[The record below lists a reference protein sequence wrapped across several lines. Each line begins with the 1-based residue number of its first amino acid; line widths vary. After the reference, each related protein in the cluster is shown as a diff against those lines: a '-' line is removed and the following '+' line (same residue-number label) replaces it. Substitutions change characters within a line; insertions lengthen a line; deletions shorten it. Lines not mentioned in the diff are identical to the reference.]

1 MLKYVVCVNCFVHY
15 VLCMH
20 VCSCMARP
28 LIYMLFLCKS
38 TFSESVHV
46 MCSAS
51 GECMLYMYLWFRV
64 HAHVYMHVCIFVI
77 MIRLKQ
83 VLYLKLMVLRY
94 SVVLHVIEI
103 NMAA

>member
-1 MLKYVVCVNCFVHY
+1 MLKYVVCVNCFVHS

-38 TFSESVHV
+38 TFSKSVHV

-64 HAHVYMHVCIFVI
+64 HVYMHVCIFVI

-83 VLYLKLMVLRY
+83 VLLMILRY
-94 SVVLHVIEI
+94 SVILHVIDGF
-103 NMAA
+103 